1 MRRSKALEC
10 AAIAREYELAYRN
23 LYANAIRSARFY
35 RKRHCVATA
44 RDCLRDAQTYRAE
57 MTLHHLNAE
66 AFARIAL
73 R

>member
-1 MRRSKALEC
+1 MRHCEALKC
-10 AAIAREYELAYRN
+10 AAVAREYARSYRN

-35 RKRHCVATA
+35 RKRNCVATA
-44 RDCLRDAQTYRAE
+44 RDCLRDAETYRAE
-57 MTLHHLNAE
+57 MKLHDLNAE